1 MNTTNSSTATSMC
14 KRSTLT
20 GLFLLLLLACNLIAT
35 FAYADQRAQPTLPSV
50 TLAAGSVEI
59 NAELARTQ
67 QQRYM
72 GLSFRTAM
80 PENSGML
87 FVYAK
92 EQTLNFV
99 MRNTFIPLSIAYL
112 SKDMVINE
120 IHDMQVGSKTTFPSR
135 QPAQFALEMNQGWFK
150 RNGVKVGSQL
160 TMKF

>member
-1 MNTTNSSTATSMC
+1 MKTSNTATATQMP

-20 GLFLLLLLACNLIAT
+20 GLFLLLLVVCNLLVT

-50 TLAAGSVEI
+50 TLTAGSVEI
-59 NAELARTQ
+59 NAEIARTQ

-72 GLSFRTAM
+72 GLSFRKTM

-92 EQTLNFV
+92 ERSLNFV

-120 IHDMQVGSKTTFPSR
+120 IHDMQVGSKATYPSR
-135 QPAQFALEMNQGWFK
+135 RPAQFALEMNQGWFT